1 MSWIKEVEAI
11 NKRRELASQ
20 QGGEES
26 VARHHAN
33 GNSACL
39 GDSQRSPRFF
49 NETLMIWK
57 G

>member
-26 VARHHAN
+26 VARHHA
-33 GNSACL
+33 
-39 GDSQRSPRFF
+39 
-49 NETLMIWK
+49 K
-57 G
+57 GFSLSWRLSKVPALFQ